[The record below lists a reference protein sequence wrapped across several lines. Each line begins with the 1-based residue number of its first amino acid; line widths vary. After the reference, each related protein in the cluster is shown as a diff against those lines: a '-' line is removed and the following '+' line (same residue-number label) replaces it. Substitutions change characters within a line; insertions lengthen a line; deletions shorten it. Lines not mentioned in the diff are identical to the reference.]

1 MMKKASLLLSLLLLG
16 ACSSAPPAPEAE
28 RARATIAPTPTPST
42 VENDVQFLR
51 EYPSADYDD
60 LGTVSFTFFRKG
72 YRTPSV
78 SDVLPELKTRVHEA
92 GGNAFLVVQQQPDRD
107 DKRMLRVSAEI
118 LRLK

>member
-1 MMKKASLLLSLLLLG
+1 MMMKSVLLTSLLLLG

-28 RARATIAPTPTPST
+28 PAPAPVASAPAASPASDE
-42 VENDVQFLR
+42 VRFLT
-51 EYPSADYDD
+51 EYPTAEYDD

-78 SDVLPELKTRVHEA
+78 SDVLPELKTRVHQA
-92 GGNAFLVVQQQPDRD
+92 GGNAFIVVQQQPDRD